1 MLIKYIIIYIFCAA
15 RGKFCVMNKKYFKSG
30 IFKKL
35 FSSYIIIILLL
46 FVSFVSAMLYEAWTI
61 SMERQENYY
70 QSAVE
75 KISNSIDVLL
85 MDAYVITSDINSSD
99 VINKYAMQKKDIIE
113 NNVSDAEVMTEI
125 KNYMISRYNINI
137 YDVLLMLNDSDSA
150 FSSFGIFRLDKA
162 ADNIQGRGKVHSG
175 KSVNDIYDIGNS
187 EVVFNKEF
195 IIYTQNYNSVYA
207 KGVICVL
214 YDKKSLS
221 DMIDSQITHDMPI
234 NIYINDEPAY
244 SYGDVKKPI
253 EYNVS
258 SVFNT
263 GIDYK
268 IEIDSSCFR
277 FNTDYRFW
285 ISVVVAG
292 VFCIILIISSLYM
305 SKKFYTPLDNISTII
320 GINSENDV
328 NEIKTKR
335 NKKSADKAADLGLLR
350 HTETDSGLDK
360 EYDNIINGIK
370 NLIGENNGYKE
381 RMISIKPYAQQG
393 MLHGM
398 LNNSTEPSK
407 LSCMLTD
414 DYKVLQK
421 QYYVIA
427 DVNMSYI
434 GSRSADVSYFR
445 KMHHII
451 EQTADSYTDD
461 ETYVVWYDKDDY
473 NVFLIINSD
482 DGNNLDSIYYD
493 IHNSM
498 KERIDNEEYV
508 FTIGVDKVRDDIEQ
522 LSLACHNADN
532 ALANIMTGGR
542 DAVYYYDDDKK
553 YMACEYYFPSDT
565 QQKLIRYVRE
575 NRKEDIGYI
584 LDDIMNVNMKNNS
597 DNIKVIRLMI
607 DELHIT
613 TAKVLKNI
621 QQDNVVGFT
630 LEKMEYPAT
639 LEEIFTYYKAVY
651 NMACEQY
658 MDMSASRKDT
668 NELNKEIM
676 KEIDDNY
683 MKADMSL
690 AYLTDK
696 FGVSN
701 KYITMLCKS
710 TKGMTYIQY
719 IQELRI
725 KKATEYIKDGQHSL
739 EEIAALC
746 GYSNMLTFRRNFK
759 SVMGVNPSEYN

>member
-1 MLIKYIIIYIFCAA
+1 
-15 RGKFCVMNKKYFKSG
+15 
-30 IFKKL
+30 
-35 FSSYIIIILLL
+35 
-46 FVSFVSAMLYEAWTI
+46 
-61 SMERQENYY
+61 
-70 QSAVE
+70 
-75 KISNSIDVLL
+75 
-85 MDAYVITSDINSSD
+85 
-99 VINKYAMQKKDIIE
+99 
-113 NNVSDAEVMTEI
+113 
-125 KNYMISRYNINI
+125 
-137 YDVLLMLNDSDSA
+137 
-150 FSSFGIFRLDKA
+150 
-162 ADNIQGRGKVHSG
+162 
-175 KSVNDIYDIGNS
+175 
-187 EVVFNKEF
+187 
-195 IIYTQNYNSVYA
+195 
-207 KGVICVL
+207 
-214 YDKKSLS
+214 
-221 DMIDSQITHDMPI
+221 MIDSQITHDMPI

-268 IEIDSSCFR
+268 IEIDRSCFR

-292 VFCIILIISSLYM
+292 VFCIILIMSSLYM
-305 SKKFYTPLDNISTII
+305 SKKFYTPLDNISRII
-320 GINSENDV
+320 GINSETDV
-328 NEIKTKR
+328 NETKTKR
-335 NKKSADKAADLGLLR
+335 NKKSADKADDLGLLR

-434 GSRSADVSYFR
+434 GSQSADVSYFR

-597 DNIKVIRLMI
+597 DNLKVISLMI

>member
-1 MLIKYIIIYIFCAA
+1 
-15 RGKFCVMNKKYFKSG
+15 
-30 IFKKL
+30 
-35 FSSYIIIILLL
+35 
-46 FVSFVSAMLYEAWTI
+46 
-61 SMERQENYY
+61 
-70 QSAVE
+70 
-75 KISNSIDVLL
+75 
-85 MDAYVITSDINSSD
+85 
-99 VINKYAMQKKDIIE
+99 
-113 NNVSDAEVMTEI
+113 
-125 KNYMISRYNINI
+125 
-137 YDVLLMLNDSDSA
+137 
-150 FSSFGIFRLDKA
+150 
-162 ADNIQGRGKVHSG
+162 
-175 KSVNDIYDIGNS
+175 
-187 EVVFNKEF
+187 
-195 IIYTQNYNSVYA
+195 
-207 KGVICVL
+207 
-214 YDKKSLS
+214 
-221 DMIDSQITHDMPI
+221 MPI

-320 GINSENDV
+320 GINSENAV
-328 NEIKTKR
+328 NETKTKR

>member
-1 MLIKYIIIYIFCAA
+1 
-15 RGKFCVMNKKYFKSG
+15 
-30 IFKKL
+30 
-35 FSSYIIIILLL
+35 
-46 FVSFVSAMLYEAWTI
+46 
-61 SMERQENYY
+61 
-70 QSAVE
+70 
-75 KISNSIDVLL
+75 
-85 MDAYVITSDINSSD
+85 
-99 VINKYAMQKKDIIE
+99 
-113 NNVSDAEVMTEI
+113 
-125 KNYMISRYNINI
+125 
-137 YDVLLMLNDSDSA
+137 
-150 FSSFGIFRLDKA
+150 
-162 ADNIQGRGKVHSG
+162 
-175 KSVNDIYDIGNS
+175 
-187 EVVFNKEF
+187 
-195 IIYTQNYNSVYA
+195 
-207 KGVICVL
+207 
-214 YDKKSLS
+214 
-221 DMIDSQITHDMPI
+221 MPI

-305 SKKFYTPLDNISTII
+305 SKKFYTPLNNISRII

-328 NEIKTKR
+328 NETKTKR

-597 DNIKVIRLMI
+597 DNLKVISLMI

>member
-1 MLIKYIIIYIFCAA
+1 MLIKYIIIYIFCTA

-46 FVSFVSAMLYEAWTI
+46 FVSFVAAMLYEAWAI

-99 VINKYAMQKKDIIE
+99 VINKYAMQKKDIIK

-150 FSSFGIFRLDKA
+150 FSSFGIYRLDKA

-214 YDKKSLS
+214 YDKKSLR
-221 DMIDSQITHDMPI
+221 DMIDSQITHDIPI

-292 VFCIILIISSLYM
+292 VFCVILIISSLYM
-305 SKKFYTPLDNISTII
+305 SKKFYTPLDNISRII
-320 GINSENDV
+320 GINRENAVSE
-328 NEIKTKR
+328 TKR
-335 NKKSADKAADLGLLR
+335 NKKSEDKAADLGLLR
-350 HTETDSGLDK
+350 HTEADSGLDK

-434 GSRSADVSYFR
+434 GSQSADVSYFR
-445 KMHHII
+445 KMHRII

-532 ALANIMTGGR
+532 SLSNIMTGGR

-553 YMACEYYFPSDT
+553 YMAGEYYFPSDT

-575 NRKEDIGYI
+575 NRKEDIGYV

-597 DNIKVIRLMI
+597 DNLKVIRLMI

-676 KEIDDNY
+676 REIDDNY
-683 MKADMSL
+683 MNADMSL

-701 KYITMLCKS
+701 KYITMLCKN

>member
-1 MLIKYIIIYIFCAA
+1 MIY
-15 RGKFCVMNKKYFKSG
+15 N
-30 IFKKL
+30 
-35 FSSYIIIILLL
+35 
-46 FVSFVSAMLYEAWTI
+46 
-61 SMERQENYY
+61 
-70 QSAVE
+70 
-75 KISNSIDVLL
+75 
-85 MDAYVITSDINSSD
+85 
-99 VINKYAMQKKDIIE
+99 
-113 NNVSDAEVMTEI
+113 
-125 KNYMISRYNINI
+125 
-137 YDVLLMLNDSDSA
+137 
-150 FSSFGIFRLDKA
+150 
-162 ADNIQGRGKVHSG
+162 
-175 KSVNDIYDIGNS
+175 IGNS

-214 YDKKSLS
+214 YDKKSLI

-277 FNTDYRFW
+277 FNTDYKFW
-285 ISVVVAG
+285 ISVIVAG

-305 SKKFYTPLDNISTII
+305 SKKFYIPLNNISRII
-320 GINSENDV
+320 GINSETDV
-328 NEIKTKR
+328 NETKTKR

-597 DNIKVIRLMI
+597 DNLKVISLMI

-658 MDMSASRKDT
+658 VDMSASRKDT

>member
-1 MLIKYIIIYIFCAA
+1 
-15 RGKFCVMNKKYFKSG
+15 
-30 IFKKL
+30 
-35 FSSYIIIILLL
+35 
-46 FVSFVSAMLYEAWTI
+46 
-61 SMERQENYY
+61 
-70 QSAVE
+70 
-75 KISNSIDVLL
+75 
-85 MDAYVITSDINSSD
+85 
-99 VINKYAMQKKDIIE
+99 
-113 NNVSDAEVMTEI
+113 
-125 KNYMISRYNINI
+125 
-137 YDVLLMLNDSDSA
+137 
-150 FSSFGIFRLDKA
+150 
-162 ADNIQGRGKVHSG
+162 
-175 KSVNDIYDIGNS
+175 
-187 EVVFNKEF
+187 
-195 IIYTQNYNSVYA
+195 
-207 KGVICVL
+207 
-214 YDKKSLS
+214 
-221 DMIDSQITHDMPI
+221 MIDSQITHDMPI

-305 SKKFYTPLDNISTII
+305 SKKFYTPLNNISRII
-320 GINSENDV
+320 GINSETDV
-328 NEIKTKR
+328 NETKTKR

-381 RMISIKPYAQQG
+381 RMISIKPYAQ
-393 MLHGM
+393 HGM

-451 EQTADSYTDD
+451 EQTADSYIDD

-597 DNIKVIRLMI
+597 DNLKVISLMI

-676 KEIDDNY
+676 REIDDNY

-725 KKATEYIKDGQHSL
+725 KKATEYIKDRQHSL

-746 GYSNMLTFRRNFK
+746 GYFNMLTFRRNFK

>member
-1 MLIKYIIIYIFCAA
+1 M
-15 RGKFCVMNKKYFKSG
+15 
-30 IFKKL
+30 
-35 FSSYIIIILLL
+35 
-46 FVSFVSAMLYEAWTI
+46 
-61 SMERQENYY
+61 
-70 QSAVE
+70 
-75 KISNSIDVLL
+75 
-85 MDAYVITSDINSSD
+85 
-99 VINKYAMQKKDIIE
+99 
-113 NNVSDAEVMTEI
+113 
-125 KNYMISRYNINI
+125 
-137 YDVLLMLNDSDSA
+137 
-150 FSSFGIFRLDKA
+150 
-162 ADNIQGRGKVHSG
+162 
-175 KSVNDIYDIGNS
+175 
-187 EVVFNKEF
+187 
-195 IIYTQNYNSVYA
+195 YA

-214 YDKKSLS
+214 YDKKSLI

-320 GINSENDV
+320 GINSENAV
-328 NEIKTKR
+328 NETKTKR
-335 NKKSADKAADLGLLR
+335 NRNKKSSDKAADPGSLR
-350 HTETDSGLDK
+350 HADADSGLDK
-360 EYDNIINGIK
+360 EYNNIINGIK

-597 DNIKVIRLMI
+597 DNLKVISLMI

-658 MDMSASRKDT
+658 VDMSASRKDT

-676 KEIDDNY
+676 REIDDNY

>member
-1 MLIKYIIIYIFCAA
+1 
-15 RGKFCVMNKKYFKSG
+15 
-30 IFKKL
+30 
-35 FSSYIIIILLL
+35 
-46 FVSFVSAMLYEAWTI
+46 
-61 SMERQENYY
+61 
-70 QSAVE
+70 
-75 KISNSIDVLL
+75 
-85 MDAYVITSDINSSD
+85 
-99 VINKYAMQKKDIIE
+99 
-113 NNVSDAEVMTEI
+113 
-125 KNYMISRYNINI
+125 
-137 YDVLLMLNDSDSA
+137 MLNDSDSA

-305 SKKFYTPLDNISTII
+305 SKKFYTPLNNISRII

-335 NKKSADKAADLGLLR
+335 NKKSADKSDDLGLLR

>member
-1 MLIKYIIIYIFCAA
+1 M
-15 RGKFCVMNKKYFKSG
+15 
-30 IFKKL
+30 
-35 FSSYIIIILLL
+35 
-46 FVSFVSAMLYEAWTI
+46 
-61 SMERQENYY
+61 
-70 QSAVE
+70 
-75 KISNSIDVLL
+75 
-85 MDAYVITSDINSSD
+85 
-99 VINKYAMQKKDIIE
+99 
-113 NNVSDAEVMTEI
+113 
-125 KNYMISRYNINI
+125 
-137 YDVLLMLNDSDSA
+137 
-150 FSSFGIFRLDKA
+150 
-162 ADNIQGRGKVHSG
+162 
-175 KSVNDIYDIGNS
+175 
-187 EVVFNKEF
+187 
-195 IIYTQNYNSVYA
+195 YA

-214 YDKKSLS
+214 YDKKSLI

-305 SKKFYTPLDNISTII
+305 SKKFYTPLNNISRII

-498 KERIDNEEYV
+498 KKRIDNEEYV

>member
-1 MLIKYIIIYIFCAA
+1 M
-15 RGKFCVMNKKYFKSG
+15 
-30 IFKKL
+30 
-35 FSSYIIIILLL
+35 
-46 FVSFVSAMLYEAWTI
+46 
-61 SMERQENYY
+61 
-70 QSAVE
+70 
-75 KISNSIDVLL
+75 
-85 MDAYVITSDINSSD
+85 
-99 VINKYAMQKKDIIE
+99 
-113 NNVSDAEVMTEI
+113 
-125 KNYMISRYNINI
+125 
-137 YDVLLMLNDSDSA
+137 
-150 FSSFGIFRLDKA
+150 
-162 ADNIQGRGKVHSG
+162 HSG

-305 SKKFYTPLDNISTII
+305 SKKFYTPLNNISRII

-328 NEIKTKR
+328 NETKTKR

-597 DNIKVIRLMI
+597 DNLKVISLMI

>member
-1 MLIKYIIIYIFCAA
+1 
-15 RGKFCVMNKKYFKSG
+15 
-30 IFKKL
+30 
-35 FSSYIIIILLL
+35 
-46 FVSFVSAMLYEAWTI
+46 
-61 SMERQENYY
+61 
-70 QSAVE
+70 
-75 KISNSIDVLL
+75 
-85 MDAYVITSDINSSD
+85 
-99 VINKYAMQKKDIIE
+99 
-113 NNVSDAEVMTEI
+113 
-125 KNYMISRYNINI
+125 
-137 YDVLLMLNDSDSA
+137 
-150 FSSFGIFRLDKA
+150 
-162 ADNIQGRGKVHSG
+162 
-175 KSVNDIYDIGNS
+175 
-187 EVVFNKEF
+187 
-195 IIYTQNYNSVYA
+195 
-207 KGVICVL
+207 
-214 YDKKSLS
+214 
-221 DMIDSQITHDMPI
+221 MIDSQITHDMPI

-305 SKKFYTPLDNISTII
+305 SKKFYTPLNNISTII
-320 GINSENDV
+320 GINSENAV
-328 NEIKTKR
+328 NETKTKR

-575 NRKEDIGYI
+575 NRKEDIRYI

-597 DNIKVIRLMI
+597 DNLKVISLMI

>member
-1 MLIKYIIIYIFCAA
+1 
-15 RGKFCVMNKKYFKSG
+15 
-30 IFKKL
+30 
-35 FSSYIIIILLL
+35 
-46 FVSFVSAMLYEAWTI
+46 
-61 SMERQENYY
+61 
-70 QSAVE
+70 
-75 KISNSIDVLL
+75 
-85 MDAYVITSDINSSD
+85 
-99 VINKYAMQKKDIIE
+99 
-113 NNVSDAEVMTEI
+113 
-125 KNYMISRYNINI
+125 
-137 YDVLLMLNDSDSA
+137 
-150 FSSFGIFRLDKA
+150 
-162 ADNIQGRGKVHSG
+162 
-175 KSVNDIYDIGNS
+175 
-187 EVVFNKEF
+187 
-195 IIYTQNYNSVYA
+195 
-207 KGVICVL
+207 
-214 YDKKSLS
+214 
-221 DMIDSQITHDMPI
+221 MIDSQITHDMPI

-268 IEIDSSCFR
+268 IEIDRLCFR

-305 SKKFYTPLDNISTII
+305 SKKFYTPLNNISRII

-434 GSRSADVSYFR
+434 GSQSADVSYFR

-498 KERIDNEEYV
+498 KERIDNEKYV

-597 DNIKVIRLMI
+597 DNLKVISLMI

-676 KEIDDNY
+676 REIDDNY
-683 MKADMSL
+683 MNADMSL

-701 KYITMLCKS
+701 KYITMLCKN

>member
-1 MLIKYIIIYIFCAA
+1 MLIKYIIIYIFCTA

-35 FSSYIIIILLL
+35 FFSYIIIILLL
-46 FVSFVSAMLYEAWTI
+46 FVSFVAAMLYEAWAI

-99 VINKYAMQKKDIIE
+99 VINKYAMQKKDIIK

-150 FSSFGIFRLDKA
+150 FSSFGIYRLDKA

-214 YDKKSLS
+214 YDKKSLR
-221 DMIDSQITHDMPI
+221 DMIDSQITHDIPI

-292 VFCIILIISSLYM
+292 VFCVILIISSLYM
-305 SKKFYTPLDNISTII
+305 SKKFYTPLDNISRII
-320 GINSENDV
+320 GINRENAVSE
-328 NEIKTKR
+328 TKR
-335 NKKSADKAADLGLLR
+335 NKKSEDKAADLGLLR
-350 HTETDSGLDK
+350 HTEADSGLDK

-434 GSRSADVSYFR
+434 GSQSADVSYFR
-445 KMHHII
+445 KMHRII

-532 ALANIMTGGR
+532 SLSNIMTGGR

-553 YMACEYYFPSDT
+553 YMAGEYYFPSDT

-575 NRKEDIGYI
+575 NRKEDIGYV

-597 DNIKVIRLMI
+597 DNLKVIRLMI

-676 KEIDDNY
+676 REIDDNY
-683 MKADMSL
+683 MNADMSL

-701 KYITMLCKS
+701 KYITMLCKN

>member
-1 MLIKYIIIYIFCAA
+1 M
-15 RGKFCVMNKKYFKSG
+15 
-30 IFKKL
+30 
-35 FSSYIIIILLL
+35 
-46 FVSFVSAMLYEAWTI
+46 
-61 SMERQENYY
+61 
-70 QSAVE
+70 
-75 KISNSIDVLL
+75 
-85 MDAYVITSDINSSD
+85 
-99 VINKYAMQKKDIIE
+99 
-113 NNVSDAEVMTEI
+113 
-125 KNYMISRYNINI
+125 
-137 YDVLLMLNDSDSA
+137 
-150 FSSFGIFRLDKA
+150 
-162 ADNIQGRGKVHSG
+162 
-175 KSVNDIYDIGNS
+175 
-187 EVVFNKEF
+187 
-195 IIYTQNYNSVYA
+195 YA

-214 YDKKSLS
+214 YDKKSLI

-305 SKKFYTPLDNISTII
+305 SKKFYTPLNNISRII

>member
-1 MLIKYIIIYIFCAA
+1 MHICQETNAKI
-15 RGKFCVMNKKYFKSG
+15 R
-30 IFKKL
+30 
-35 FSSYIIIILLL
+35 ILP
-46 FVSFVSAMLYEAWTI
+46 ST
-61 SMERQENYY
+61 
-70 QSAVE
+70 
-75 KISNSIDVLL
+75 
-85 MDAYVITSDINSSD
+85 
-99 VINKYAMQKKDIIE
+99 KDIIK
-113 NNVSDAEVMTEI
+113 NNVSEAEVMTEI

-162 ADNIQGRGKVHSG
+162 ADNIQVRGKVHSG

-214 YDKKSLS
+214 YDKKSLI

-320 GINSENDV
+320 GINSENAV
-328 NEIKTKR
+328 NETKTKR
-335 NKKSADKAADLGLLR
+335 NRNKKSSDKAADPGSLR
-350 HTETDSGLDK
+350 HADADSGLDK
-360 EYDNIINGIK
+360 EYNNIINGIK

-597 DNIKVIRLMI
+597 DNLKVISLMI

-658 MDMSASRKDT
+658 VDMSASRKDT

-759 SVMGVNPSEYN
+759 SIMGVNPSEYN

>member
-1 MLIKYIIIYIFCAA
+1 MIKQQI
-15 RGKFCVMNKKYFKSG
+15 
-30 IFKKL
+30 IFK
-35 FSSYIIIILLL
+35 
-46 FVSFVSAMLYEAWTI
+46 A
-61 SMERQENYY
+61 
-70 QSAVE
+70 
-75 KISNSIDVLL
+75 
-85 MDAYVITSDINSSD
+85 
-99 VINKYAMQKKDIIE
+99 
-113 NNVSDAEVMTEI
+113 
-125 KNYMISRYNINI
+125 
-137 YDVLLMLNDSDSA
+137 
-150 FSSFGIFRLDKA
+150 
-162 ADNIQGRGKVHSG
+162 
-175 KSVNDIYDIGNS
+175 
-187 EVVFNKEF
+187 
-195 IIYTQNYNSVYA
+195 QNYNSVYA

-253 EYNVS
+253 EYNIS

-320 GINSENDV
+320 GINSENAV
-328 NEIKTKR
+328 NETKTKR

>member
-1 MLIKYIIIYIFCAA
+1 M
-15 RGKFCVMNKKYFKSG
+15 
-30 IFKKL
+30 
-35 FSSYIIIILLL
+35 
-46 FVSFVSAMLYEAWTI
+46 
-61 SMERQENYY
+61 
-70 QSAVE
+70 
-75 KISNSIDVLL
+75 
-85 MDAYVITSDINSSD
+85 
-99 VINKYAMQKKDIIE
+99 
-113 NNVSDAEVMTEI
+113 
-125 KNYMISRYNINI
+125 
-137 YDVLLMLNDSDSA
+137 
-150 FSSFGIFRLDKA
+150 
-162 ADNIQGRGKVHSG
+162 
-175 KSVNDIYDIGNS
+175 
-187 EVVFNKEF
+187 
-195 IIYTQNYNSVYA
+195 YA

-214 YDKKSLS
+214 YDKKSLI

-305 SKKFYTPLDNISTII
+305 SKKFYTPLNNISRII

-328 NEIKTKR
+328 NETKTKR

>member
-1 MLIKYIIIYIFCAA
+1 MLIKYIIIYIFCTA

-46 FVSFVSAMLYEAWTI
+46 FVSFVAAMLYEAWAI

-99 VINKYAMQKKDIIE
+99 VINKYAMQKKDIIK
-113 NNVSDAEVMTEI
+113 NNVSEAEVMTEI

-162 ADNIQGRGKVHSG
+162 ADNIQVRGKVHS
-175 KSVNDIYDIGNS
+175 
-187 EVVFNKEF
+187 
-195 IIYTQNYNSVYA
+195 
-207 KGVICVL
+207 
-214 YDKKSLS
+214 
-221 DMIDSQITHDMPI
+221 MIDSQITHDMPI

-305 SKKFYTPLDNISTII
+305 SKKFYTPLNNISRII

-575 NRKEDIGYI
+575 NRKEDIRYI

-597 DNIKVIRLMI
+597 DNLKVISLMI

-630 LEKMEYPAT
+630 LEKMEYLAT

>member
-1 MLIKYIIIYIFCAA
+1 M
-15 RGKFCVMNKKYFKSG
+15 
-30 IFKKL
+30 
-35 FSSYIIIILLL
+35 
-46 FVSFVSAMLYEAWTI
+46 
-61 SMERQENYY
+61 
-70 QSAVE
+70 
-75 KISNSIDVLL
+75 
-85 MDAYVITSDINSSD
+85 
-99 VINKYAMQKKDIIE
+99 
-113 NNVSDAEVMTEI
+113 
-125 KNYMISRYNINI
+125 
-137 YDVLLMLNDSDSA
+137 
-150 FSSFGIFRLDKA
+150 
-162 ADNIQGRGKVHSG
+162 
-175 KSVNDIYDIGNS
+175 
-187 EVVFNKEF
+187 
-195 IIYTQNYNSVYA
+195 YA

-214 YDKKSLS
+214 YDKKSLI

-305 SKKFYTPLDNISTII
+305 SNKFYTPLSNISRII

-434 GSRSADVSYFR
+434 GSQSADVSYFR

-597 DNIKVIRLMI
+597 DNLKVISLMI

>member
-1 MLIKYIIIYIFCAA
+1 
-15 RGKFCVMNKKYFKSG
+15 
-30 IFKKL
+30 
-35 FSSYIIIILLL
+35 
-46 FVSFVSAMLYEAWTI
+46 
-61 SMERQENYY
+61 
-70 QSAVE
+70 
-75 KISNSIDVLL
+75 
-85 MDAYVITSDINSSD
+85 
-99 VINKYAMQKKDIIE
+99 MQF
-113 NNVSDAEVMTEI
+113 T
-125 KNYMISRYNINI
+125 
-137 YDVLLMLNDSDSA
+137 
-150 FSSFGIFRLDKA
+150 
-162 ADNIQGRGKVHSG
+162 
-175 KSVNDIYDIGNS
+175 
-187 EVVFNKEF
+187 EF

-214 YDKKSLS
+214 YDKKSLI

-305 SKKFYTPLDNISTII
+305 SKKFYTPLNNISRII

>member
-1 MLIKYIIIYIFCAA
+1 MLIKYIIIYIFCTA

-35 FSSYIIIILLL
+35 FSSYILIILLL
-46 FVSFVSAMLYEAWTI
+46 FVSFVAAMLYEAWAI

-99 VINKYAMQKKDIIE
+99 VINKYAMQKKDIIK

-150 FSSFGIFRLDKA
+150 FSSFGIYRLDKA
-162 ADNIQGRGKVHSG
+162 VDNIQGRGKVHSG

-221 DMIDSQITHDMPI
+221 DMIDSQITHDIPI

-268 IEIDSSCFR
+268 IEIDISCFR

-292 VFCIILIISSLYM
+292 VFCVILIISSLYM
-305 SKKFYTPLDNISTII
+305 SKKFYTPLDNISRII
-320 GINSENDV
+320 GINRENAVSE
-328 NEIKTKR
+328 TKR
-335 NKKSADKAADLGLLR
+335 NKKSEDKAADLGLLR
-350 HTETDSGLDK
+350 HTEADSGLDK

-381 RMISIKPYAQQG
+381 CMISIKPYAQQG

-434 GSRSADVSYFR
+434 GSQSADVSYFR
-445 KMHHII
+445 KMHRII

-532 ALANIMTGGR
+532 SLANIMTGGR

-553 YMACEYYFPSDT
+553 YMAGEYYFPSDT

-575 NRKEDIGYI
+575 NRKEDIWYI

-597 DNIKVIRLMI
+597 DNLKVIRLMI

-676 KEIDDNY
+676 REIDDNY
-683 MKADMSL
+683 MNADMSL

-701 KYITMLCKS
+701 KYITMLCKN

>member
-1 MLIKYIIIYIFCAA
+1 M
-15 RGKFCVMNKKYFKSG
+15 
-30 IFKKL
+30 
-35 FSSYIIIILLL
+35 
-46 FVSFVSAMLYEAWTI
+46 
-61 SMERQENYY
+61 
-70 QSAVE
+70 
-75 KISNSIDVLL
+75 
-85 MDAYVITSDINSSD
+85 
-99 VINKYAMQKKDIIE
+99 
-113 NNVSDAEVMTEI
+113 
-125 KNYMISRYNINI
+125 
-137 YDVLLMLNDSDSA
+137 
-150 FSSFGIFRLDKA
+150 
-162 ADNIQGRGKVHSG
+162 
-175 KSVNDIYDIGNS
+175 
-187 EVVFNKEF
+187 
-195 IIYTQNYNSVYA
+195 YA

-253 EYNVS
+253 EYNIS

-320 GINSENDV
+320 GINSENAV
-328 NEIKTKR
+328 NETKTKR

-445 KMHHII
+445 KMYHII

>member
-1 MLIKYIIIYIFCAA
+1 M
-15 RGKFCVMNKKYFKSG
+15 
-30 IFKKL
+30 
-35 FSSYIIIILLL
+35 
-46 FVSFVSAMLYEAWTI
+46 
-61 SMERQENYY
+61 
-70 QSAVE
+70 
-75 KISNSIDVLL
+75 
-85 MDAYVITSDINSSD
+85 
-99 VINKYAMQKKDIIE
+99 
-113 NNVSDAEVMTEI
+113 
-125 KNYMISRYNINI
+125 
-137 YDVLLMLNDSDSA
+137 
-150 FSSFGIFRLDKA
+150 
-162 ADNIQGRGKVHSG
+162 
-175 KSVNDIYDIGNS
+175 
-187 EVVFNKEF
+187 
-195 IIYTQNYNSVYA
+195 YA

-214 YDKKSLS
+214 YDKKSLI

-320 GINSENDV
+320 GINSENAV
-328 NEIKTKR
+328 NETKTKR

-434 GSRSADVSYFR
+434 GSQSADASYFR

-597 DNIKVIRLMI
+597 DNLKVISLMI

-658 MDMSASRKDT
+658 VDMSASRKDT

>member
-1 MLIKYIIIYIFCAA
+1 MLIKYIIIYIFCTA

-46 FVSFVSAMLYEAWTI
+46 FVSFVAAMLYEAWAI

-99 VINKYAMQKKDIIE
+99 VINKYAMQKKDIIK

-150 FSSFGIFRLDKA
+150 FSSFGIYRLDKA
-162 ADNIQGRGKVHSG
+162 ADNIQGRGRVHSG

-221 DMIDSQITHDMPI
+221 DMIDSQITHDIPI

-263 GIDYK
+263 GVDYK

-285 ISVVVAG
+285 ISVLVAG
-292 VFCIILIISSLYM
+292 VFCVILIISSLYM
-305 SKKFYTPLDNISTII
+305 SKKFYTPLDNISRII
-320 GINSENDV
+320 GINRENAVSE
-328 NEIKTKR
+328 TKR
-335 NKKSADKAADLGLLR
+335 NKKSEDKAADLGLLR
-350 HTETDSGLDK
+350 HTEADSGLDK

-434 GSRSADVSYFR
+434 GSQSADVSYFR
-445 KMHHII
+445 KMHRII
-451 EQTADSYTDD
+451 EQTADNYTDD

-532 ALANIMTGGR
+532 SLANIMTGGR

-553 YMACEYYFPSDT
+553 YMAGEYYFPSDT

-575 NRKEDIGYI
+575 NRKEDIGYV

-597 DNIKVIRLMI
+597 DNLKVIRLMI

-668 NELNKEIM
+668 NELNQEIM
-676 KEIDDNY
+676 REIDDNY
-683 MKADMSL
+683 MNADMSL

-701 KYITMLCKS
+701 KYITMLCKN

>member
-1 MLIKYIIIYIFCAA
+1 
-15 RGKFCVMNKKYFKSG
+15 MNKKYFKSG

-46 FVSFVSAMLYEAWTI
+46 FASYVTAMLYEARTI
-61 SMERQENYY
+61 SRERQENYY

-75 KISNSIDVLL
+75 KISNSIDVLF

-99 VINKYAMQKKDIIE
+99 VISKYAMQRKDIIE

-137 YDVLLMLNDSDSA
+137 YDVLLMINDSDAA
-150 FSSFGIFRLDKA
+150 FSSSGIYRLNKA
-162 ADNIQGRGKVHSG
+162 GNNIQGKGKVHSG
-175 KSVNDIYDIGNS
+175 KSVNDIYDTGNS

-214 YDKKSLS
+214 YDKESLS
-221 DMIDSQITHDMPI
+221 ELIDSQITHDIPM

-244 SYGDVKKPI
+244 SYGAVKKPI
-253 EYNVS
+253 EYNIKS
-258 SVFNT
+258 AFNT
-263 GIDYK
+263 GVDYR

-277 FNTDYRFW
+277 FNTDCRFW

-292 VFCIILIISSLYM
+292 GFCIILIFSSLYM
-305 SKKFYTPLDNISTII
+305 SKKFYTPLDNISEII
-320 GINSENDV
+320 GINQEDIVSEV
-328 NEIKTKR
+328 KR
-335 NKKSADKAADLGLLR
+335 NKKSADKAANSRRLIHMDV
-350 HTETDSGLDK
+350 DSGLDK

-398 LNNSTEPSK
+398 LNNSAEPSK

-434 GSRSADVSYFR
+434 GSQTADVSQFR

-451 EQTADSYTDD
+451 EQTADEYTDD

-498 KERIDNEEYV
+498 KERIDSEDYV
-508 FTIGVDKVRDDIEQ
+508 FTVGVDKVRDDIEQ

-532 ALANIMTGGR
+532 ALENIITGGR
-542 DAVYYYDDDKK
+542 DAVYYYVDEEKH
-553 YMACEYYFPSDT
+553 MAGEYYFPSDT
-565 QQKLIRYVRE
+565 QQKLTRYVRE
-575 NRKEDIGYI
+575 NRKEAIGDV
-584 LDDIMNVNMKNNS
+584 LDDVMNVNMKHNS
-597 DNIKVIRLMI
+597 DNLEVIRLMI

-658 MDMSASRKDT
+658 MEMSASRKDT
-668 NELNKEIM
+668 NELNKEIIR
-676 KEIDDNY
+676 EIDDNY
-683 MKADMSL
+683 TNVDMSL

-701 KYITMLCKS
+701 KYITMLCKNA
-710 TKGMTYIQY
+710 KGMTYIQY

-725 KKATEYIKDGQHSL
+725 KKAAEYIKAGQHSL

>member
-1 MLIKYIIIYIFCAA
+1 
-15 RGKFCVMNKKYFKSG
+15 
-30 IFKKL
+30 
-35 FSSYIIIILLL
+35 
-46 FVSFVSAMLYEAWTI
+46 
-61 SMERQENYY
+61 
-70 QSAVE
+70 
-75 KISNSIDVLL
+75 
-85 MDAYVITSDINSSD
+85 
-99 VINKYAMQKKDIIE
+99 
-113 NNVSDAEVMTEI
+113 
-125 KNYMISRYNINI
+125 
-137 YDVLLMLNDSDSA
+137 MLNDSDSA

-162 ADNIQGRGKVHSG
+162 ADNIQVRGKVHSG

-214 YDKKSLS
+214 YDKKSLI

-320 GINSENDV
+320 GINSENAV
-328 NEIKTKR
+328 NETKTKR
-335 NKKSADKAADLGLLR
+335 NRNKKSSDKAADPGSLR
-350 HTETDSGLDK
+350 HADADSGLDK
-360 EYDNIINGIK
+360 EYNNIINGIK

-597 DNIKVIRLMI
+597 DNLKVISLMI

-658 MDMSASRKDT
+658 VDMSASRKDT

-676 KEIDDNY
+676 REIDDNY

>member
-1 MLIKYIIIYIFCAA
+1 M
-15 RGKFCVMNKKYFKSG
+15 
-30 IFKKL
+30 
-35 FSSYIIIILLL
+35 
-46 FVSFVSAMLYEAWTI
+46 
-61 SMERQENYY
+61 
-70 QSAVE
+70 
-75 KISNSIDVLL
+75 
-85 MDAYVITSDINSSD
+85 
-99 VINKYAMQKKDIIE
+99 
-113 NNVSDAEVMTEI
+113 
-125 KNYMISRYNINI
+125 
-137 YDVLLMLNDSDSA
+137 
-150 FSSFGIFRLDKA
+150 
-162 ADNIQGRGKVHSG
+162 HSG

-214 YDKKSLS
+214 YDKKSLI

-305 SKKFYTPLDNISTII
+305 SKIFYTPLNNISRII

-328 NEIKTKR
+328 NETKTKR

-434 GSRSADVSYFR
+434 GSQSADVSYFR

-597 DNIKVIRLMI
+597 DNLKVISLMI
-607 DELHIT
+607 DELHII

-676 KEIDDNY
+676 REIDDNY

>member
-1 MLIKYIIIYIFCAA
+1 
-15 RGKFCVMNKKYFKSG
+15 
-30 IFKKL
+30 
-35 FSSYIIIILLL
+35 
-46 FVSFVSAMLYEAWTI
+46 
-61 SMERQENYY
+61 
-70 QSAVE
+70 
-75 KISNSIDVLL
+75 
-85 MDAYVITSDINSSD
+85 
-99 VINKYAMQKKDIIE
+99 
-113 NNVSDAEVMTEI
+113 
-125 KNYMISRYNINI
+125 
-137 YDVLLMLNDSDSA
+137 
-150 FSSFGIFRLDKA
+150 
-162 ADNIQGRGKVHSG
+162 
-175 KSVNDIYDIGNS
+175 
-187 EVVFNKEF
+187 
-195 IIYTQNYNSVYA
+195 
-207 KGVICVL
+207 
-214 YDKKSLS
+214 
-221 DMIDSQITHDMPI
+221 MIDSQITHDMPI

-253 EYNVS
+253 EYNIS

-320 GINSENDV
+320 GINSENAV
-328 NEIKTKR
+328 NETKTKR

>member
-1 MLIKYIIIYIFCAA
+1 
-15 RGKFCVMNKKYFKSG
+15 
-30 IFKKL
+30 
-35 FSSYIIIILLL
+35 
-46 FVSFVSAMLYEAWTI
+46 
-61 SMERQENYY
+61 
-70 QSAVE
+70 
-75 KISNSIDVLL
+75 
-85 MDAYVITSDINSSD
+85 
-99 VINKYAMQKKDIIE
+99 
-113 NNVSDAEVMTEI
+113 
-125 KNYMISRYNINI
+125 
-137 YDVLLMLNDSDSA
+137 
-150 FSSFGIFRLDKA
+150 
-162 ADNIQGRGKVHSG
+162 
-175 KSVNDIYDIGNS
+175 
-187 EVVFNKEF
+187 
-195 IIYTQNYNSVYA
+195 
-207 KGVICVL
+207 
-214 YDKKSLS
+214 
-221 DMIDSQITHDMPI
+221 MIDSQITHDMPI

-320 GINSENDV
+320 GINSENAV
-328 NEIKTKR
+328 NETKTKR
-335 NKKSADKAADLGLLR
+335 NRNKKSSDKAADPGSLR
-350 HTETDSGLDK
+350 HADADSGLDK
-360 EYDNIINGIK
+360 EYNNIINGIK

-597 DNIKVIRLMI
+597 DNLKVISLMI

-658 MDMSASRKDT
+658 VDMSASRKDT

-676 KEIDDNY
+676 REIDDNY

>member
-1 MLIKYIIIYIFCAA
+1 M
-15 RGKFCVMNKKYFKSG
+15 
-30 IFKKL
+30 
-35 FSSYIIIILLL
+35 
-46 FVSFVSAMLYEAWTI
+46 
-61 SMERQENYY
+61 
-70 QSAVE
+70 
-75 KISNSIDVLL
+75 
-85 MDAYVITSDINSSD
+85 
-99 VINKYAMQKKDIIE
+99 
-113 NNVSDAEVMTEI
+113 
-125 KNYMISRYNINI
+125 
-137 YDVLLMLNDSDSA
+137 
-150 FSSFGIFRLDKA
+150 
-162 ADNIQGRGKVHSG
+162 HSG

-214 YDKKSLS
+214 YDKKSLI

-305 SKKFYTPLDNISTII
+305 SKKFYTPLNNISRII

-328 NEIKTKR
+328 NETKTKR

-759 SVMGVNPSEYN
+759 SVMGVNPSEYS

>member
-1 MLIKYIIIYIFCAA
+1 MLIKYIIIYIFCTA

-35 FSSYIIIILLL
+35 FSSYILIILLL
-46 FVSFVSAMLYEAWTI
+46 FVSFVAAMLYEAWAI

-99 VINKYAMQKKDIIE
+99 VINKYAMQKKDIIK

-150 FSSFGIFRLDKA
+150 FSSFGIYRLDKA
-162 ADNIQGRGKVHSG
+162 VDNIQGRGKVHSG

-221 DMIDSQITHDMPI
+221 DMIDSQITHDIPI

-305 SKKFYTPLDNISTII
+305 SKKFYTPLDNISRII
-320 GINSENDV
+320 GINRENAVSE
-328 NEIKTKR
+328 TKR
-335 NKKSADKAADLGLLR
+335 NKKSEDKAADLGLLR
-350 HTETDSGLDK
+350 HTEADSGLDK

-434 GSRSADVSYFR
+434 GSQSADVSYFR
-445 KMHHII
+445 KMHRII

-522 LSLACHNADN
+522 LSFACHNADN
-532 ALANIMTGGR
+532 SLANIMTGGR

-553 YMACEYYFPSDT
+553 YMAGEYYFPSDT

-575 NRKEDIGYI
+575 NRKEDIWYI

-597 DNIKVIRLMI
+597 DNLKVIRLMI

-676 KEIDDNY
+676 REIDDNY
-683 MKADMSL
+683 MNADMSL

-701 KYITMLCKS
+701 KYITMLCKN

>member
-1 MLIKYIIIYIFCAA
+1 
-15 RGKFCVMNKKYFKSG
+15 
-30 IFKKL
+30 
-35 FSSYIIIILLL
+35 
-46 FVSFVSAMLYEAWTI
+46 
-61 SMERQENYY
+61 
-70 QSAVE
+70 
-75 KISNSIDVLL
+75 
-85 MDAYVITSDINSSD
+85 
-99 VINKYAMQKKDIIE
+99 
-113 NNVSDAEVMTEI
+113 
-125 KNYMISRYNINI
+125 
-137 YDVLLMLNDSDSA
+137 
-150 FSSFGIFRLDKA
+150 
-162 ADNIQGRGKVHSG
+162 
-175 KSVNDIYDIGNS
+175 
-187 EVVFNKEF
+187 
-195 IIYTQNYNSVYA
+195 
-207 KGVICVL
+207 
-214 YDKKSLS
+214 
-221 DMIDSQITHDMPI
+221 MIDSQITHDMPI

-305 SKKFYTPLDNISTII
+305 SKKFYTPLNNISRII

-597 DNIKVIRLMI
+597 DNLKVISLMI

-658 MDMSASRKDT
+658 VDMSASRKDT

-676 KEIDDNY
+676 REIDDNY

-759 SVMGVNPSEYN
+759 SVMGVNPSEYS

>member
-1 MLIKYIIIYIFCAA
+1 
-15 RGKFCVMNKKYFKSG
+15 
-30 IFKKL
+30 
-35 FSSYIIIILLL
+35 
-46 FVSFVSAMLYEAWTI
+46 
-61 SMERQENYY
+61 
-70 QSAVE
+70 
-75 KISNSIDVLL
+75 
-85 MDAYVITSDINSSD
+85 
-99 VINKYAMQKKDIIE
+99 
-113 NNVSDAEVMTEI
+113 
-125 KNYMISRYNINI
+125 
-137 YDVLLMLNDSDSA
+137 
-150 FSSFGIFRLDKA
+150 
-162 ADNIQGRGKVHSG
+162 
-175 KSVNDIYDIGNS
+175 
-187 EVVFNKEF
+187 
-195 IIYTQNYNSVYA
+195 
-207 KGVICVL
+207 
-214 YDKKSLS
+214 
-221 DMIDSQITHDMPI
+221 MIDSQITHDMPI

-305 SKKFYTPLDNISTII
+305 SKKFYTPLNNISRII

-575 NRKEDIGYI
+575 NRKEDIRYI

-597 DNIKVIRLMI
+597 DNLKVISLMI

-630 LEKMEYPAT
+630 LEKMEYLAT

>member
-1 MLIKYIIIYIFCAA
+1 M
-15 RGKFCVMNKKYFKSG
+15 
-30 IFKKL
+30 
-35 FSSYIIIILLL
+35 
-46 FVSFVSAMLYEAWTI
+46 
-61 SMERQENYY
+61 
-70 QSAVE
+70 
-75 KISNSIDVLL
+75 
-85 MDAYVITSDINSSD
+85 
-99 VINKYAMQKKDIIE
+99 
-113 NNVSDAEVMTEI
+113 
-125 KNYMISRYNINI
+125 
-137 YDVLLMLNDSDSA
+137 
-150 FSSFGIFRLDKA
+150 
-162 ADNIQGRGKVHSG
+162 HSG

-214 YDKKSLS
+214 YDKKSLI

-277 FNTDYRFW
+277 FNTDYKFW
-285 ISVVVAG
+285 ISVIVAG

-305 SKKFYTPLDNISTII
+305 SKKFYTPLNNISRII
-320 GINSENDV
+320 GINSETDV
-328 NEIKTKR
+328 NETKTKR

-759 SVMGVNPSEYN
+759 SVMGVNPSEYS

>member
-1 MLIKYIIIYIFCAA
+1 
-15 RGKFCVMNKKYFKSG
+15 
-30 IFKKL
+30 
-35 FSSYIIIILLL
+35 
-46 FVSFVSAMLYEAWTI
+46 
-61 SMERQENYY
+61 
-70 QSAVE
+70 
-75 KISNSIDVLL
+75 
-85 MDAYVITSDINSSD
+85 
-99 VINKYAMQKKDIIE
+99 
-113 NNVSDAEVMTEI
+113 
-125 KNYMISRYNINI
+125 
-137 YDVLLMLNDSDSA
+137 
-150 FSSFGIFRLDKA
+150 
-162 ADNIQGRGKVHSG
+162 
-175 KSVNDIYDIGNS
+175 
-187 EVVFNKEF
+187 
-195 IIYTQNYNSVYA
+195 
-207 KGVICVL
+207 
-214 YDKKSLS
+214 
-221 DMIDSQITHDMPI
+221 MIDSQITHDMPI

-305 SKKFYTPLDNISTII
+305 SKKFYTPLNNISRII

-597 DNIKVIRLMI
+597 DNLKVISLMI

-658 MDMSASRKDT
+658 VDMSASRKDT